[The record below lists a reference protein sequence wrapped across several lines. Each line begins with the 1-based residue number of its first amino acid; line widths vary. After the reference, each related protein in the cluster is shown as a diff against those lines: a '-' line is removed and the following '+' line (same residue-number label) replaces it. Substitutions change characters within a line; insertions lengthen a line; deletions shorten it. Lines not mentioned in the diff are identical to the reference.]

1 MLNDIKSNE
10 ILKLIFQKMKNKR
23 KLKVIKRNKKII
35 NRLNVTKDDFKAYE
49 TLKQLTKKFE
59 LKINDIDIDCLQL
72 INKGVKNEDLEY
84 LKIFK
89 ELKVLNISW
98 NKISNIDIFEKLNL
112 KKLNKLILSDN
123 KISDINI

>member
-10 ILKLIFQKMKNKR
+10 ILKLIFQKMKSKR
-23 KLKVIKRNKKII
+23 KLKVIRRNKKII
-35 NRLNVTKDDFKAYE
+35 NRLNITKDDFKAYE
-49 TLKQLTKKFE
+49 TLKQLTKQFD

-89 ELKVLNISW
+89 ELKY
-98 NKISNIDIFEKLNL
+98 
-112 KKLNKLILSDN
+112 
-123 KISDINI
+123 